1 MSKVVAVKVA
11 SKAFDDEILS
21 SIRTGIDALGGPD
34 EIALPGDSVLV
45 KPNFCSTS
53 VSTAV
58 DRRFPWAVATL
69 FREIGCK
76 VTIGENPVVNVSSR
90 ELFSSPHIAELQK
103 KTGVEVVNL
112 RAEEMVNVNIPDS
125 RSCGTIAFSKR
136 VLDADAVVGV
146 PAMRR
151 HPMTGVTLSLKNMY
165 GTIAPSARLRV
176 HRSNLSWGLVEINKV
191 VNQKLVVMDGTNIV
205 CNGSL
210 IPLGYVFASTD
221 PVAID
226 SVAATCM
233 GFDPKEIEHIRYANE
248 AGLGEMELDRIELTG
263 ITKEELQKLK
273 QENAP
278 KIVNW
283 PDPAELAKEIPGLE
297 IVMGDPCGTC
307 VRTLATALQDLKREK
322 IPREPEVAV
331 LIGPNARP
339 VKGKVNIVAGGCL
352 RDLSDS
358 GTFVDF
364 CPAYANDI
372 RNAVKLAKGLNSSF
386 EYMWDEILRSREKDL
401 PGA

>member
-1 MSKVVAVKVA
+1 MSKVIAVKVA

-21 SIRTGIDALGGPD
+21 SIRNAIDSLGGPD
-34 EIALPGDSVLV
+34 EIAQPGDSVLV

-53 VSTAV
+53 VGQAV
-58 DRRFPWAVATL
+58 DRRFPWAVAML

-76 VTIGENPVVNVSSR
+76 VAIGENPVVNVSSR
-90 ELFSSPHIAELQK
+90 ELFSSPHIVELQK

-112 RAEEMVNVNIPDS
+112 RAEEMVNVDIPDS

-136 VLDADAVVGV
+136 VLDADVVVGV

-151 HPMTGVTLSLKNMY
+151 HPMTGVTLALKNMY
-165 GTIAPSARLRV
+165 GTIAPSSRLRV
-176 HRSNLSWGLVEINKV
+176 HKSNLSWGLVEINKV
-191 VNQKLVVMDGTNIV
+191 VGQKLIVMDGTNIV
-205 CNGSL
+205 TNGSM
-210 IPLGYVFASTD
+210 IPFGYVFASID

-233 GFDPKEIEHIRYANE
+233 GFDPGRIEHIRYAKE
-248 AGLGEMELDRIELTG
+248 AGLGEMELDRIELVG
-263 ITKEELQKLK
+263 ITTEDIQKFK
-273 QENAP
+273 KENAP

-283 PDPAELAKEIPGLE
+283 PDPTELAKEIPGLE

-307 VRTLATALQDLKREK
+307 ARTLTTALLDLRQEK

-331 LIGPNARP
+331 LIGPDAKP
-339 VKGKVNIVAGGCL
+339 VKGKVNVIAGRCL

-372 RNAVKLAKGLNSSF
+372 KNAVKLAKGLNSRF
-386 EYMWDEILRSREKDL
+386 EYMWDEILRTREKDL